1 MMRSESVINTALLI
15 GGVRHTKGETLVPV
29 MPCSIW
35 EDALSDPRMA
45 PQHHVAASLRSSGI
59 GTTDKKSSRES
70 SRTSRGESIDR
81 LPRARCSTLT
91 GSPGW
96 TMDGRQRRHFPG
108 LLGRRKT
115 PDGSRLNA
123 KKITTERERES
134 QPANLETN
142 SS

>member
-1 MMRSESVINTALLI
+1 MMRSEPMINTALLI
-15 GGVRHTKGETLVPV
+15 GGVRHTKGGTLVPV

-45 PQHHVAASLRSSGI
+45 PQHRVAASLPHSLVRHWNNRQKVLSSVVENVQRREHRSPSA
-59 GTTDKKSSRES
+59 
-70 SRTSRGESIDR
+70 
-81 LPRARCSTLT
+81 RARCSTLT

-123 KKITTERERES
+123 KKITTERE
-134 QPANLETN
+134 PANLETN